1 MVSEI
6 NSISRCVSGLPCRK
20 YSSSGA
26 LADIKWAINWWVG
39 NSSARSFLCFRNPMI
54 HESAVL
60 HYSCRAQ
67 EISRLSTLCLI
78 CCSVNLYVASKS
90 FMEARSRRVWEGLP
104 IDRCRIFFTRTSWT
118 AMMCS
123 SRVIESL
130 DTRLV
135 SASEFDSFAERR
147 RLEARR

>member
-6 NSISRCVSGLPCRK
+6 NPISRCVSGLPCRK

-39 NSSARSFLCFRNPMI
+39 NSSARSFLFFRNPMI

-60 HYSCRAQ
+60 HYDSSMAQ
-67 EISRLSTLCLI
+67 EISRISALCLI
-78 CCSVNLYVASKS
+78 CSSVNLYVWSES
-90 FMEARSRRVWEGLP
+90 FIEARSRSVWERLP
-104 IDRCRIFFTRTSWT
+104 IDRCRILFTQSSWR

-130 DTRLV
+130 DTRHV
-135 SASEFDSFAERR
+135 WVCEFGSFERR
-147 RLEARR
+147 ES